1 MAADPACYHCGL
13 PNPVGRA
20 LDAIVDGRA
29 QAVCCPGCQA
39 VAEAIA
45 GSGLSS
51 YYRTRTAYGH
61 RPDADSAERAGKFGI
76 YDLPEVQA
84 AFVRTPGGNER
95 ETTLILEGITCAACL
110 WLNEQHLASLPG
122 VSIADINYATRRAR
136 VRWDS
141 SRIKLSQILSQVAA
155 IGYHAWPATSANAEL
170 VRKRESRAA
179 LWRLFV
185 AGFGMMQVMMYAVPS
200 YLAQDGTMSGDLRL
214 LMRLASLALTVPVV
228 LYSAAPFFHGAWR
241 DARRRRLGMD
251 VPVALGV
258 AAAFGASIYS
268 TFTGGADVYYDSI
281 AMFVFFLLS
290 ARYLE
295 MRARQRAAASL
306 EYLDK
311 ALPLSAHRLR
321 DPDRG
326 LDTDEV
332 PAMSLKPRDQVLVR
346 AGESFPADGRL
357 VSGDTECDE
366 ALLTGESGP
375 VRRRVGDGVI
385 GGAFNR
391 LSPVVM
397 IVEHVGEDTCA
408 SGIRRLVES
417 ASMRR
422 PDIGGLA
429 DRYAGVLVAVIL
441 LVAAISALV
450 WMRIDPSRALWVA
463 VAVLVV
469 SCPCAVSLAT
479 PTVMTVAVGML
490 SRRGV
495 VVVRGHAVEALA
507 SVTHVV
513 FDKTGTLTEGRLGI
527 ASVSPRSGFD
537 PDDALGLA
545 AALERMSEHPIAKA
559 LIDAAPAGNL
569 TTATDVRNVP
579 GAGLEGGIDGARHR
593 LGTQSF
599 VAEIAGATGDAELPA
614 NAATR
619 VWLGRDGAW
628 IASIDLVDSLRPET
642 AAVVQQLRA
651 AGKRVLIWSGDGSR
665 AVGAVAARLGVDHHA
680 AGLLP
685 QNKLARMVALQ
696 REGAVVAMVGDGVND
711 APVLAQAQVSI
722 AMGGGALLSQATAD
736 VVLVSGRLQ
745 GLSDAFGIAARAR
758 RILRQNLGW
767 AAIYNLIALPL
778 AGVGLVTPWLAGIG
792 MGASSLLV
800 VLNALRLDRSRN
812 ERRPTARAGTSAA
825 ATGPG
830 FGFPASP
837 PAGP

>member
-1 MAADPACYHCGL
+1 MAANSVCYHCGL

-20 LDAIVDGRA
+20 YHALVDGR
-29 QAVCCPGCQA
+29 QQPVCCPGCQA

-61 RPDADSAERAGKFGI
+61 RPESKAAERAGELGI
-76 YDLPEVQA
+76 YDQPEVQA
-84 AFVRTPGGNER
+84 AFVRTQDGNER
-95 ETTLILEGITCAACL
+95 EATLILEGITCAACL

-122 VSIADINYATRRAR
+122 VSIAEINYATRRAR

-141 SRIKLSQILSQVAA
+141 SRIKLSEILAQVAA
-155 IGYHAWPATSANAEL
+155 IGYRAWPATSASAEL
-170 VRKRESRAA
+170 VRRRESRAA

-185 AGFGMMQVMMYAVPS
+185 AGFGMMQVMMYAVPA

-214 LMRLASLALTVPVV
+214 LMRLASLVLTVPVV
-228 LYSAAPFFHGAWR
+228 FYSAAPFFRGAWR

-251 VPVALGV
+251 VPIALGV
-258 AAAFGASIYS
+258 AAAFGASIYA

-281 AMFVFFLLS
+281 SMFVFFLLS

-326 LDTDEV
+326 MDTDEV
-332 PAMSLKPRDQVLVR
+332 PAVSLKPRDRVLVR

-366 ALLTGESGP
+366 ALLTGESAP
-375 VRRRVGDGVI
+375 VRKRIGDGVT

-391 LSPVVM
+391 LSPVV
-397 IVEHVGEDTCA
+397 VEVERVGDDTCM

-441 LVAAISALV
+441 LVAAISAIA

-469 SCPCAVSLAT
+469 SCPCALSLAT
-479 PTVMTVAVGML
+479 PTVVTIAVGML

-495 VVVRGHAVEALA
+495 IVVRGHAVEALA
-507 SVTHVV
+507 AVTHVV
-513 FDKTGTLTEGRLGI
+513 FDKTGTLTEGRLGV
-527 ASVSPRSGFD
+527 ASVSPRSGTGR
-537 PDDALGLA
+537 DDALGLA

-559 LIDAAPAGNL
+559 LIDAAPARSL
-569 TTATDVRNVP
+569 AVATDVRNVP
-579 GAGLEGGIDGARHR
+579 GAGLEGRIDGVRHR

-599 VAEIAGATGDAELPA
+599 VAEIAGATGEVEPPA
-614 NAATR
+614 SGATR

-628 IASIDLVDSLRPET
+628 IASVDLDDSLRPEA

-665 AVGAVAARLGVDHHA
+665 AVGAVAASLGVDHHE

-685 QNKLARMVALQ
+685 QDKHARMVALQ

-711 APVLAQAQVSI
+711 APVLAQAQLSI

-736 VVLVSGRLQ
+736 VVLLSGRLQ

-758 RILRQNLGW
+758 RIVRQNLAW
-767 AAIYNLIALPL
+767 AAVYNLIALPL
-778 AGVGLVTPWLAGIG
+778 AAAGLVTPWLAGIG

-800 VLNALRLDRSRN
+800 VLNALRLGPSRR
-812 ERRPTARAGTSAA
+812 ERRPTARAGAAVAA
-825 ATGPG
+825 AGPG
-830 FGFPASP
+830 FGLPASP
-837 PAGP
+837 AAGP